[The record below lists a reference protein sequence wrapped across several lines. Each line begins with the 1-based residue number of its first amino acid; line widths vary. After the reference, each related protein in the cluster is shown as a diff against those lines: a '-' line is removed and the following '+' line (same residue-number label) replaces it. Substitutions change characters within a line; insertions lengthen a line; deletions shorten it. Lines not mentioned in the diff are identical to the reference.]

1 MLQAN
6 NITQKGGGGVA
17 LTELAAVRYAL
28 ASGSA
33 LNQPRRAVLDLIRP
47 ALRPVSVSVRTGGS
61 VLGVARELAERAAAA
76 STGERLGLHYL
87 IRDIEAVADAVGAI
101 CDEGYSPDQAV
112 EQYREIARRA
122 LGERLRFP
130 HQAKQHLIVKTF
142 SPPHDQ
148 ADFFAASGRDCIY
161 LKRDH
166 LFPGLTELATLH
178 ENVHCAIRGQG
189 YIPWFDE
196 GVADLLAY
204 LIYTEQTGDASA
216 IRIYR
221 TYLTELTPTQS
232 WYPAFDRTL
241 ATLVLIGWQSLL
253 FSLIGARLRDPA
265 SVDWSSI
272 PRLLMRGRPLDEI
285 RDKCFPD
292 LLVGNYE
299 FFADRTVQRVLAAIL
314 APEGFIAIG
323 PVAYAIL
330 ERALAEGDL
339 PVSWARSDLALDSP
353 TCETALQEL
362 ADAQLAVSNRGRL
375 VPLAGASELVASG
388 MVRVRA

>member
-1 MLQAN
+1 MLEAN

-28 ASGSA
+28 ASRSA

-47 ALRPVSVSVRTGGS
+47 TLRPVSVSVRTGGS

-76 STGERLGLHYL
+76 AAGERLGLHYL

-101 CDEGYSPDQAV
+101 CDESYSPDQAV

-142 SPPHDQ
+142 APPHDQ
-148 ADFFAASGRDCIY
+148 ADTFAASGRDCIY

-178 ENVHCAIRGQG
+178 ENVHSAIRGQG

-204 LIYTEQTGDASA
+204 LIYTEQTGDSSA

-265 SVDWSSI
+265 GVDWSSI

-292 LLVGNYE
+292 LVVGNYE

-362 ADAQLAVSNRGRL
+362 ADAQLAVANRGRL
-375 VPLAGASELVASG
+375 VPIAGAAELVASG

>member
-1 MLQAN
+1 MS
-6 NITQKGGGGVA
+6 

-28 ASGSA
+28 ASRPA
-33 LNQPRRAVLDLIRP
+33 LCQPRRAVLDLIRP
-47 ALRPVSVSVRTGGS
+47 ALRPLSVSVRTGGS
-61 VLGVARELAERAAAA
+61 VLSVARELAERAAAA
-76 STGERLGLHYL
+76 PAGERLSLRYL
-87 IRDIEAVADAVGAI
+87 IRDIEAVADAVGVI
-101 CDEGYSPDQAV
+101 CDESYSPDQAV

-130 HQAKQHLIVKTF
+130 YQAKQHLIVKTF
-142 SPPHDQ
+142 APPHDQ
-148 ADFFAASGRDCIY
+148 TDSFAASGRDCIY

-166 LFPGLTELATLH
+166 LFPGLTELAALH
-178 ENVHCAIRGQG
+178 ENVHSAIRGQG

-204 LIYTEQTGDASA
+204 FIYAEQTGDCSA

-221 TYLTELTPTQS
+221 TYLAELAPTQH

-241 ATLVLIGWQSLL
+241 ATLVLLGWQSLL

-265 SVDWSSI
+265 GVDWASI

-292 LLVGNYE
+292 LAVGNYE

-314 APEGFIAIG
+314 APERFIAIG

-330 ERALAEGDL
+330 ERALADGDL
-339 PVSWARSDLALDSP
+339 PVSWARSDLELDDA
-353 TCETALQEL
+353 TCEAALREL
-362 ADAQLAVSNRGRL
+362 ADAQLTIDNRGRL
-375 VPLAGASELVASG
+375 VPIAGAAELVASG